1 MLGIKDC
8 IDICCAIYSVY
19 KKVVQNKALCAQ
31 LEEIV
36 QYCDDILTRQKT
48 SSHSST
54 TSSSLTQETFQS
66 LHHALRLAEAY
77 MEKYTEKKLGRSI
90 IRAWNVNDD
99 RSKFEEIKEKID
111 RCIDRLPIVQIMD
124 QDERNALAEKRRMSE
139 FTELKR
145 VINISVEEI
154 LNETHDNNEAI
165 IDIIRG
171 FQQDLHQFITNEAG
185 SMFNL
190 KSDELSSLR
199 VDIDNKVAILDAR
212 QKEILEILKGTYM
225 YVCMYVCI
233 YMYVLV
239 HVLVHVFVW
248 ICIHIYIFICI
259 YLYICICVFMIV
271 CLFVCMSMCMCMCMC
286 VCLFVYL
293 YLIII
298 RVWVD
303 ACRTYSYIYIYIYIF

>member
-154 LNETHDNNEAI
+154 LNETHDNDEAI

-199 VDIDNKVAILDAR
+199 VDIDNKVAMLDAR

-225 YVCMYVCI
+225 YVCMYIC
-233 YMYVLV
+233 MY
-239 HVLVHVFVW
+239 
-248 ICIHIYIFICI
+248 I
-259 YLYICICVFMIV
+259 YLYVCIS
-271 CLFVCMSMCMCMCMC
+271 VCMYICM
-286 VCLFVYL
+286 Y
-293 YLIII
+293 
-298 RVWVD
+298 
-303 ACRTYSYIYIYIYIF
+303 